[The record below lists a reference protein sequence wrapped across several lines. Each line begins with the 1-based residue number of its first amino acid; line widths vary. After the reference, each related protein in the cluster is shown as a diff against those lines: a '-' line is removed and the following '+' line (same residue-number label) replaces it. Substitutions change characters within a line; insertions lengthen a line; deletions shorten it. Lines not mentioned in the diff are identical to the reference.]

1 MTLFQTHDYLFQN
14 SVIET
19 SICKRFEHMETD
31 PPPPKPEDLEK
42 CSRILDTFE
51 CLIIKKSRL
60 AANQHLLDTMDSGI
74 IRINHDNYSMIVK
87 EIRKLTEEIEELQG
101 ELTSIG
107 FCPIEDCQYHS
118 KLNAPKVAQ
127 KLKDSSKKLEL
138 DLKKVDT
145 NTSVDNPPS
154 NPLKKK
160 NRLDGFT
167 APTKVTKKQK
177 VLQNYSFGAAAPI
190 PTSNKYQTLSG
201 NDDSPTQSN
210 EAMPVAT
217 PKIPPI
223 HLKFE
228 ANYNLIMQ
236 EINRKYPKTSSKLS
250 GEYLRIFAASMEERN
265 EIIDFL
271 KGKGEQFF
279 ALHPQDVKTQKIVI
293 KGLPIS
299 ADIDDI
305 KQDLSEQG
313 FLVSKVAQLTKN
325 KSKFKLPI
333 FMVELQKSPD
343 SPDIFKLEKCCYLT
357 VKIDTFNRRPGPTQC
372 YNCNLFNHSSKNCHI
387 KTRCLKCGDPH
398 KTGDCPIKDLIENP
412 VCINCNKT
420 GHLANSH
427 RCEKY
432 PKIQPKKGSPL
443 NRNKPQNSFNSDQSK
458 VKNDISF
465 ANALKGNQQMA
476 PLPENPVP
484 LNEPETAP
492 APQEKKKSK

>member
-1 MTLFQTHDYLFQN
+1 
-14 SVIET
+14 
-19 SICKRFEHMETD
+19 
-31 PPPPKPEDLEK
+31 
-42 CSRILDTFE
+42 
-51 CLIIKKSRL
+51 
-60 AANQHLLDTMDSGI
+60 
-74 IRINHDNYSMIVK
+74 
-87 EIRKLTEEIEELQG
+87 
-101 ELTSIG
+101 
-107 FCPIEDCQYHS
+107 
-118 KLNAPKVAQ
+118 
-127 KLKDSSKKLEL
+127 
-138 DLKKVDT
+138 
-145 NTSVDNPPS
+145 
-154 NPLKKK
+154 
-160 NRLDGFT
+160 
-167 APTKVTKKQK
+167 
-177 VLQNYSFGAAAPI
+177 
-190 PTSNKYQTLSG
+190 
-201 NDDSPTQSN
+201 
-210 EAMPVAT
+210 MPVAT

-223 HLKFE
+223 HLKYD

-250 GEYLRIFAASMEERN
+250 GEYLRIFATSIEERN
-265 EIIDFL
+265 EIIEFL

-279 ALHPQDVKTQKIVI
+279 FALHPQDVKIQKIVI

-372 YNCNLFNHSSKNCHI
+372 YNCNLFNHSSKACHI

-398 KTGDCPIKDLIENP
+398 KTGECPIKDLIENP

-432 PKIQPKKGSPL
+432 PKIQPKKVSPL
-443 NRNKPQNSFNSDQSK
+443 TETNPQNSFNSDQSK

-476 PLPENPVP
+476 PLPENPAP

-492 APQEKKKSK
+492 APPKRKRNRNVIEDDDNGTFGFMDAIIELKKFFAENPSLIELGKQLRKAQSGKWQVAWKLRSSCPGNGTYLLIRINKKRAELNESDIRVN

>member
-1 MTLFQTHDYLFQN
+1 
-14 SVIET
+14 
-19 SICKRFEHMETD
+19 METD

-51 CLIIKKSRL
+51 CLIIKESRL
-60 AANQHLLDTMDSGI
+60 TANQHLLDSMDNGI
-74 IRINHDNYSMIVK
+74 MRLNHDSYSMILK
-87 EIRKLTEEIEELQG
+87 EVRNLTEEIEELKS
-101 ELTSIG
+101 ELTLIG
-107 FCPIEDCQYHS
+107 FCPIEDCQHHS
-118 KLNAPKVAQ
+118 KINAPIIAQ

-138 DLKKVDT
+138 DLKKV
-145 NTSVDNPPS
+145 
-154 NPLKKK
+154 
-160 NRLDGFT
+160 
-167 APTKVTKKQK
+167 
-177 VLQNYSFGAAAPI
+177 
-190 PTSNKYQTLSG
+190 
-201 NDDSPTQSN
+201 
-210 EAMPVAT
+210 E
-217 PKIPPI
+217 
-223 HLKFE
+223 
-228 ANYNLIMQ
+228 
-236 EINRKYPKTSSKLS
+236 KYPKTSSKLS
-250 GEYLRIFAASMEERN
+250 GEYLRIFATSIEERN

-279 ALHPQDVKTQKIVI
+279 ALHPQDVKIQKIVI

-398 KTGDCPIKDLIENP
+398 KTGECPIKDLIENP

-432 PKIQPKKGSPL
+432 PKIQPKKGAPL

-484 LNEPETAP
+484 LIEPETAP
-492 APQEKKKSK
+492 APPQEEKKSKCN

>member
-1 MTLFQTHDYLFQN
+1 
-14 SVIET
+14 
-19 SICKRFEHMETD
+19 METD
-31 PPPPKPEDLEK
+31 PPPPDSEDLEK

-51 CLIIKKSRL
+51 CLIIKESRL
-60 AANQHLLDTMDSGI
+60 TANQHLLDSMDNGI
-74 IRINHDNYSMIVK
+74 MRLNHDSYSMILK
-87 EIRKLTEEIEELQG
+87 EVRNLTEEIEALKG
-101 ELTSIG
+101 ELTLIG
-107 FCPIEDCQYHS
+107 FCPIEDCQHHS
-118 KLNAPKVAQ
+118 KINAPIIAQ

-138 DLKKVDT
+138 DLKKVGI
-145 NTSVDNPPS
+145 NTSVDNPPP

-201 NDDSPTQSN
+201 NDDSLTQSN

-223 HLKFE
+223 HLKFD

-250 GEYLRIFAASMEERN
+250 GEYLRIFAISIEERN

-279 ALHPQDVKTQKIVI
+279 ALFPQDVKIQKIVI

-305 KQDLSEQG
+305 KQDLSEKG
-313 FLVSKVAQLTKN
+313 FLVSKIAQLTKR

-372 YNCNLFNHSSKNCHI
+372 YNCNLFNHSSKNCNI
-387 KTRCLKCGDPH
+387 KTRCLKCGKPH

-432 PKIQPKKGSPL
+432 PKIQPKKGAPL

-476 PLPENPVP
+476 PLTENPVP

-492 APQEKKKSK
+492 APPPGGKEIKMKLKTMITEPSGSWTLSSN